1 MVSIKDIAQAC
12 GVSTATVSKALNNR
26 DDVNPATRERV
37 REAAKALG
45 YLPNAMARALKTNKT
60 YNIGVLMVDKADSGL
75 KHHYFASILDSFKV
89 VMERSGYD
97 LTFISSQIGSQT
109 YSYYEHCMYRNVDGV
124 LAACVDFSSQE
135 VQSLL
140 ESDLPVVSVDF
151 VSDGK
156 YSVASDNAAGMRDAV
171 RYALSR
177 GHRKLALIYGEP
189 SQVTD
194 IRKRVFLEA
203 ITEYQSGFQCEDDS
217 ETNKIQHTIIEGKY
231 LHPELAYQ
239 LTQTLLQESTPENRP
254 SCIFYPDDICAVAGM
269 AAIQDAGFVPGQ
281 EVSVIGYD
289 GHPVLRMLGPH
300 LTTIRQDTE
309 QIGIKAAEL
318 MLRVL
323 HKEDIPLSERVRTC
337 SGLLLEG
344 DTVADL
350 T

>member
-37 REAAKALG
+37 RETAKALG

-97 LTFISSQIGSQT
+97 LTFISNQIGNQT
-109 YSYYEHCMYRNVDGV
+109 W
-124 LAACVDFSSQE
+124 
-135 VQSLL
+135 
-140 ESDLPVVSVDF
+140 VVSVDY

-156 YSVASDNAAGMRDAV
+156 YAVASDNEAGMRDAV
-171 RYALSR
+171 LYALRR
-177 GHRKLALIYGEP
+177 GHKRLALIYGEP
-189 SQVTD
+189 SQVTE
-194 IRKRVFLEA
+194 IRKKVFFETLAAHQQE
-203 ITEYQSGFQCEDDS
+203 FQCDAEFTDPVS
-217 ETNKIQHTIIEGKY
+217 LQEMGYVVEGKY

-239 LTQTLLQESTPENRP
+239 LTQAMLADPQEADRKLPT
-254 SCIFYPDDICAVAGM
+254 CIIYPDDICAVAGM
-269 AAIQDAGFVPGQ
+269 AAIQDAGLTPGQ

-318 MLRVL
+318 MLKMLR
-323 HKEDIPLSERVRTC
+323 KEDIPPTERVRSC
-337 SGLLLEG
+337 SGRLLEG

-350 T
+350 NKK